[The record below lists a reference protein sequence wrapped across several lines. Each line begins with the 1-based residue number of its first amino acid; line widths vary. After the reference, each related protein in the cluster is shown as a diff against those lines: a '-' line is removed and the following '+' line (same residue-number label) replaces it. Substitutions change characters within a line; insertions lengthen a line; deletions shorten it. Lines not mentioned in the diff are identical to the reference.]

1 MKKYMYEIVITFIM
15 FKVIAFLILLF
26 APLYVRVDNL
36 LTCGK
41 HLHDCIISLR
51 EEIWAQKTSLTLPL
65 FTEVPVPSQE
75 SELSH
80 ICVLGVSIFPLST
93 IFIHELGIVL
103 TVWHFLFFIWSL
115 WQLSN
120 KFVERKLTSRSYL
133 FI

>member
-1 MKKYMYEIVITFIM
+1 
-15 FKVIAFLILLF
+15 
-26 APLYVRVDNL
+26 
-36 LTCGK
+36 
-41 HLHDCIISLR
+41 
-51 EEIWAQKTSLTLPL
+51 
-65 FTEVPVPSQE
+65 
-75 SELSH
+75 
-80 ICVLGVSIFPLST
+80 VLGVSIFPLST